1 MGRRKKQDSTLDSYF
16 PDSNLIEEKKKKDE
30 ACKICGN
37 PIEDATF
44 QRCRKCLNKLALI
57 DDLRELLEYVSPG
70 ESFREIDLINKG
82 FKSLKLNILISKFL
96 KEQLILI
103 NLDGL
108 FTLNNIDFLN
118 AFIKK
123 YGEKE
128 KPLKETDYLIVRD
141 DKSAFY
147 IDVNNYS
154 DYIKIRFNPRINK
167 WQVDFFN
174 ENGLANTKSF
184 IDSNDANKEA
194 IYYIKQLGVIGSSA
208 DDKKEEKSDKRL
220 YSSHEGIYYSPSRG
234 MWGAKVKGYKGFKFI
249 GHFSSEE
256 EAYEARCKYL
266 ENKERTRQK
275 YISEKRGLKS
285 GLRNQSSGELIYF
298 SKQKGKWIVRLKNK
312 EGQIVNVGQ
321 FDTEEEA
328 NKAKEEFIKENS

>member
-1 MGRRKKQDSTLDSYF
+1 MARRKKENSTLDSYF
-16 PDSNLIEEKKKKDE
+16 PDANLIDESKKKDE
-30 ACKICGN
+30 ESCKICGS

-57 DDLRELLEYVSPG
+57 DDLKELLEYVSPG

-82 FKSLKLNILISKFL
+82 FKSLKLNLLISKFL

-128 KPLKETDYLIVRD
+128 KPLKETDYFIKEE
-141 DKSAFY
+141 KSAFY

-154 DYIKIRFNPRINK
+154 DYIEIRFNPRINK
-167 WQVDFFN
+167 WQVDFYN
-174 ENGLANTKSF
+174 EKGLVHTKSF
-184 IDSNDANKEA
+184 LDSNDANKEA
-194 IYYIKQLGVIGSSA
+194 IHYIKQLGVIGSLS
-208 DDKKEEKSDKRL
+208 DDKKEEKSSKRL
-220 YSSHEGIYYSPSRG
+220 YSSHEGIYYSPRRG
-234 MWGAKVKGYKGFKFI
+234 MWGAKVKGYKGFKFL
-249 GHFSSEE
+249 GHFNTEE

-266 ENKERTRQK
+266 ENKEKTRQK
-275 YISEKRGLKS
+275 FISEKRGLKS
-285 GLRNQSSGELIYF
+285 GLISQSSGELVYF

-312 EGQIVNVGQ
+312 EGNIVNVGQ
-321 FDTEEEA
+321 FDSEEEA
-328 NKAKEEFIKENS
+328 NKAKEEFKKENS